1 MLEIL
6 VWSVFLGTL
15 GIEAVMASA
24 LVRWQQVVV
33 KQEYQ
38 EEEEMLTSYD
48 SKDNITDSHQ
58 SQRANKG
65 EPPQDPRLSG
75 WEYKIVRA
83 SSDLFR
89 DPTVLAKLCEEE
101 SLAGWILFEKLDDR
115 RVRFKRPLAMREV
128 ITPDALA
135 FDPYRSHY
143 GPSSNWLAWIAGIA
157 AVTAMVLPAYLG
169 FMLVSSTI
177 ANSRSP
183 ASTPLAP
190 VVPPASLSEPE
201 NSSPR

>member
-24 LVRWQQVVV
+24 LVRWQQVVA

-38 EEEEMLTSYD
+38 EEEEMLTSYN
-48 SKDNITDSHQ
+48 SKDNITDPHQ

-89 DPTVLAKLCEEE
+89 DPAVLAKLCEEE

-143 GPSSNWLAWIAGIA
+143 GPSSNWLTWIAGIA

-183 ASTPLAP
+183 ASTPFAP
-190 VVPPASLSEPE
+190 VIPPARSEPE